1 MGFHLTKY
9 TNKIYLYCSDKQ
21 QKKEFPMCSLEN
33 AIETLEKSAFI
44 SHELFKILL
53 DNYSINHTDDEV
65 QLLLDNDDI
74 GLATNGEIEI
84 LLHGLRDENEQ
95 LVKDKE
101 RLKEEILALQGSA
114 NAFQISKCES
124 CQESQR
130 ADKELTELNKLVDK
144 YNELAHKYNA
154 LESTKLSQIE
164 VHHFPDE
171 IPSIPKDDTC
181 VSLYLFPYN
190 ETDDLPCNLNDS
202 SLWYQF
208 EIDKA
213 FRKGSKPCYFIYA
226 SDVKEAIKTAVN
238 AKRRSLTVD
247 DREEK
252 KV

>member
-1 MGFHLTKY
+1 
-9 TNKIYLYCSDKQ
+9 
-21 QKKEFPMCSLEN
+21 MCSLEN

-53 DNYSINHTDDEV
+53 DNYRINHTDDEV

-101 RLKEEILALQGSA
+101 RLNEEIWALQGSA

-124 CQESQR
+124 CLESQR
-130 ADKELTELNKLVDK
+130 ADKELTELNTLVDK
-144 YNELAHKYNA
+144 YNDLAHKYNA
-154 LESTKLSQIE
+154 LESSTLSPIK

-171 IPSIPKDDTC
+171 IPSIPKEDTC
-181 VSLYLFPYN
+181 VSLYLFADN
-190 ETDDLPCNLNDS
+190 ESDALPCNLNDR

-226 SDVKEAIKTAVN
+226 SDVQEAIKKAVK
-238 AKRRSLTVD
+238 ARRIARTEVQCGHTINKELI
-247 DREEK
+247 
-252 KV
+252 